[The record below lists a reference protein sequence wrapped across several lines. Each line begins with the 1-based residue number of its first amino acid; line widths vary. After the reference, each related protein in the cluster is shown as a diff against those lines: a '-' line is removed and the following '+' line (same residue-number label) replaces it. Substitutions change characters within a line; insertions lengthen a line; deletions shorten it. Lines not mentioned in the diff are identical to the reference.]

1 MREKP
6 PQGPPGLSQKKHC
19 PYFKHLANS
28 FQSPTTPTFRKF
40 FLMFSLNPSCFSV
53 NSLPL
58 IVFKAEMGNSCSL
71 PLPQTLQLFHFTHPL
86 NLLLSRITL
95 QIPEHSPWLTQTTEA
110 EHVPRA
116 SFNSRHWPNASV
128 FCFECRLLLGEML
141 AWK

>member
-1 MREKP
+1 MAQLRRSMRAKP
-6 PQGPPGLSQKKHC
+6 LQRSPGRSQKKHC
-19 PYFKHLANS
+19 PYFKHLTNS

-58 IVFKAEMGNSCSL
+58 IVFKAEIGNSWSF
-71 PLPQTLQLFHFTHPL
+71 PLAQTLELFHFAHPL

-95 QIPEHSPWLTQTTEA
+95 KIPEHSPWLTQTTEA

-116 SFNSRHWPNASV
+116 SFNSRH
-128 FCFECRLLLGEML
+128 
-141 AWK
+141 